1 MMETINATNTR
12 ILCYLLSIKKISLEK
27 MVDPS
32 GFEPEASCLQSRR
45 SSRLIYGPVIK
56 ESKKGDDKDNGQLP
70 FSSLNVPKSSIL

>member
-1 MMETINATNTR
+1 
-12 ILCYLLSIKKISLEK
+12 

-56 ESKKGDDKDNGQLP
+56 ESKKGDDKDNGLS
-70 FSSLNVPKSSIL
+70 FSGLNVPKSGIL

>member
-1 MMETINATNTR
+1 MFGE
-12 ILCYLLSIKKISLEK
+12 

-56 ESKKGDDKDNGQLP
+56 ESKKGDDKDNG
-70 FSSLNVPKSSIL
+70 

>member
-1 MMETINATNTR
+1 
-12 ILCYLLSIKKISLEK
+12 

-56 ESKKGDDKDNGQLP
+56 ESKKGDDKDNGQIIFFQSGHSRAEHTANYCPIIHYDFPIRQP
-70 FSSLNVPKSSIL
+70 FLHLGP